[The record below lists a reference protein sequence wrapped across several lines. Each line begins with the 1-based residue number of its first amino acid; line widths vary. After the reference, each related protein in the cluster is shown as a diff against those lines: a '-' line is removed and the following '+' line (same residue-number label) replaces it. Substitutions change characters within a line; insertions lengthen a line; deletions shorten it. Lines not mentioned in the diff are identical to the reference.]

1 MPSLKLTQ
9 DVRWIEEKYAK
20 VPYFTA
26 FKLAKDTGFELE
38 QQIQR
43 NLALTKFSQRQRNH
57 TREITR
63 KLETV
68 NDKLKAKTSHLVPP
82 ERT

>member
-1 MPSLKLTQ
+1 MNNNDKETLVLPKT
-9 DVRWIEEKYAK
+9 
-20 VPYFTA
+20 
-26 FKLAKDTGFELE
+26 
-38 QQIQR
+38 
-43 NLALTKFSQRQRNH
+43 SQHQRNH
-57 TREITR
+57 AREIAR

>member
-1 MPSLKLTQ
+1 MNNCDKKNT
-9 DVRWIEEKYAK
+9 Y
-20 VPYFTA
+20 
-26 FKLAKDTGFELE
+26 LAE
-38 QQIQR
+38 I
-43 NLALTKFSQRQRNH
+43 AQRQRNH
-57 TREITR
+57 AREIAR

>member
-1 MPSLKLTQ
+1 MNNSDKETLVLPK
-9 DVRWIEEKYAK
+9 I
-20 VPYFTA
+20 
-26 FKLAKDTGFELE
+26 
-38 QQIQR
+38 
-43 NLALTKFSQRQRNH
+43 SQRQRNN

-68 NDKLKAKTSHLVPP
+68 NDELKTKTSHLVPP

>member
-1 MPSLKLTQ
+1 MNNSDKETLVLPK
-9 DVRWIEEKYAK
+9 I
-20 VPYFTA
+20 
-26 FKLAKDTGFELE
+26 
-38 QQIQR
+38 
-43 NLALTKFSQRQRNH
+43 SQRQRNH
-57 TREITR
+57 VREIAR

>member
-1 MPSLKLTQ
+1 MNNSDKETLLLPN
-9 DVRWIEEKYAK
+9 I
-20 VPYFTA
+20 
-26 FKLAKDTGFELE
+26 
-38 QQIQR
+38 
-43 NLALTKFSQRQRNH
+43 SQRQRNH
-57 TREITR
+57 AREIAR

>member
-1 MPSLKLTQ
+1 MNNSDKETLSLPKTSL
-9 DVRWIEEKYAK
+9 
-20 VPYFTA
+20 
-26 FKLAKDTGFELE
+26 
-38 QQIQR
+38 
-43 NLALTKFSQRQRNH
+43 RQRNH
-57 TREITR
+57 AREIAR

>member
-1 MPSLKLTQ
+1 MQASHLNSSDKETLVLPEICQL
-9 DVRWIEEKYAK
+9 
-20 VPYFTA
+20 
-26 FKLAKDTGFELE
+26 
-38 QQIQR
+38 
-43 NLALTKFSQRQRNH
+43 QRNH
-57 TREITR
+57 TREIAQ

>member
-1 MPSLKLTQ
+1 MNNSDKETLVLPK
-9 DVRWIEEKYAK
+9 I
-20 VPYFTA
+20 
-26 FKLAKDTGFELE
+26 
-38 QQIQR
+38 
-43 NLALTKFSQRQRNH
+43 SQRLRKH
-57 TREITR
+57 AREIAR

>member
-1 MPSLKLTQ
+1 MLNCPFSTLSN
-9 DVRWIEEKYAK
+9 W
-20 VPYFTA
+20 
-26 FKLAKDTGFELE
+26 
-38 QQIQR
+38 QR
-43 NLALTKFSQRQRNH
+43 IRASNLNNSNKETLVLPKISQRQRNH
-57 TREITR
+57 AREIAR